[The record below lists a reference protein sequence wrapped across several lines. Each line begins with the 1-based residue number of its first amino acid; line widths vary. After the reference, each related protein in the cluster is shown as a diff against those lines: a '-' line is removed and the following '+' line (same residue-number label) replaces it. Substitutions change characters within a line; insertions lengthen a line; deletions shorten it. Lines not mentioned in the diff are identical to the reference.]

1 MERRALALR
10 AMVEKRCPK
19 KEDLDPRKWMRQE
32 AVRGFADFILN
43 KHSDK
48 DTDKSFDN
56 KEMCEY
62 SRTRR

>member
-10 AMVEKRCPK
+10 AMVKEHFPK
-19 KEDLDPRKWMRQE
+19 KEDLDPRKWMRE
-32 AVRGFADFILN
+32 ETVRGFADFILN

-48 DTDKSFDN
+48 DTDKSFDD

-62 SRTRR
+62 ARTGK

>member
-1 MERRALALR
+1 MEKRTLAFRAKIK
-10 AMVEKRCPK
+10 ERCPK
-19 KEDLDPRKWMRQE
+19 KEDLDPRKWLGQE
-32 AVRGFADFILN
+32 TGRGFADFILN

-62 SRTRR
+62 ARTRK